1 MSAKVVA
8 FYSGEKGGTGK
19 TTLSI
24 FSSILLVE
32 NPDIPYK
39 VVLVDLSIDM
49 NQIGIILQELAKQVT
64 YRYLIKSAHD
74 EPGKYGL
81 LDYLLGKCDIKRT
94 LYQVDNKPLIII
106 PAGYASP
113 EELKSLAD
121 FSILNDVFQ
130 ALKQRNIFVIVDLP
144 SMRLYEAI
152 ANVLKFVDD
161 IIFVVEPAKEHVAY
175 LKKQCQ
181 ALEKF
186 LDKKPSIK
194 VILNKVKISMIDY
207 INKEIFNDIEEIR
220 EAYGC
225 KIYKVNYRR
234 LKFAE
239 VEKDLPEV
247 LLELYL
253 YCIKNDRSDIIHK
266 IAEYFLSTSEDEYIE
281 FITS

>member
-1 MSAKVVA
+1 MA

-24 FSSILLVE
+24 FTSILLVE

-49 NQIGIILQELAKQVT
+49 NQIGIILQELSRQVS
-64 YRYLIKSAHD
+64 YRDLIKSCHN
-74 EPGKYGL
+74 EPGRYGL
-81 LDYLLGKCDIKRT
+81 LDYLLGKCDIRKT
-94 LYQVDNKPLIII
+94 LYQIDNKPFIII

-113 EELKSLAD
+113 DELKELAD

-161 IIFVVEPAKEHVAY
+161 IVFVIEPVKEHVAY
-175 LKKQCQ
+175 LKKQCE
-181 ALEKF
+181 ALERF
-186 LDKKPSIK
+186 LNRKPNVK
-194 VILNKVKISMIDY
+194 VILNKIKLSMMDY
-207 INKEIFNDIEEIR
+207 IRREVYEEVESIR
-220 EAYGC
+220 RQYGLS
-225 KIYKVNYRR
+225 IYKINYRR

-247 LLELYL
+247 FLELYM

-266 IAEYFLSTSEDEYIE
+266 IAEHFLSTEEDEYVK
-281 FITS
+281 FIIS